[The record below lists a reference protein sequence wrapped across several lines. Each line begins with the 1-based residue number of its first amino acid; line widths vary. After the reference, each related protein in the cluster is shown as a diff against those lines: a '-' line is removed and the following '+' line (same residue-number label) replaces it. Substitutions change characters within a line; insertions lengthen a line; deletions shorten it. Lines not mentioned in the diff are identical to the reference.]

1 MKDPG
6 RRRLILAFE
15 RRLDQLVTH
24 PIFDYRVSYRRV
36 LEVQAR
42 LVGRLMLG
50 ELESYPE
57 FRVR

>member
-1 MKDPG
+1 MKDLG